1 MTVAMSEGG
10 VEMTE
15 TEKYLLDQLIKECSR
30 ETPVEYMARAARE
43 MERDWREQRHAEGGD
58 GPD

>member
-1 MTVAMSEGG
+1 MSEGG